1 MLALAS
7 VPTYL
12 DGMAD
17 SKDAGGRR
25 RTEKQVVRNGKTV
38 KANVWGVERAEPKV
52 TLEQA
57 LHDSGF
63 VTFGGQIANPS
74 DSVEAKIESEAASR
88 ADSTNEARALL
99 DHWEHYD
106 NHPEFIKE
114 VGGREAY
121 DAEMSRRF
129 DVFMTLNTN
138 SSPADVARALAE
150 LKSINLENR

>member
-1 MLALAS
+1 M
-7 VPTYL
+7 TT
-12 DGMAD
+12 
-17 SKDAGGRR
+17 SKDASGRR
-25 RTEKQVVRNGKTV
+25 RIEKQVIRNGKVV
-38 KANVWGVERAEPKV
+38 KANVWGSERSESNV
-52 TLEQA
+52 TLGQA

-63 VTFGGQIANPS
+63 VTFGGQMADLSELVQTN
-74 DSVEAKIESEAASR
+74 VGSEADNR

-106 NHPEFIKE
+106 DHPEFIKE

-138 SSPADVARALAE
+138 SAPADVSNALAE
-150 LKSINLENR
+150 LENLRSENI